1 MYRKLFLVVLFI
13 FSMASVNAQAIG
25 DGASQHEE
33 ETKNNDEDK
42 TKQQKAVADP
52 DGNISTDKIWF
63 SQVFLGERFSSS
75 YDENGKNLGFKAKNF
90 YGEFILDTRW
100 EFGDVVSQDGKFLFK
115 DFFRKNGFGY
125 GWALIPGVDVKFY
138 SADMVNCDL
147 ITDEDLK
154 QKCIDG
160 NNKEVTQLKFN
171 DISQAVDASLHLWVP
186 FYIVKNKSVDL
197 ALGTKLGTVS
207 RENLD
212 SHGSSLNSY
221 KTIAIK
227 FEYNDFF
234 EADGD
239 DKKIKN
245 GMTRFSLEY
254 AISRMGDYANLGEKT
269 RHILDGRFRIIEDK
283 PIYLGL
289 EVNKGDGPDSVS
301 LVLSY
306 GFKMENLLPRF

>member
-1 MYRKLFLVVLFI
+1 MNRVLVLTVLFI
-13 FSMASVNAQAIG
+13 FAITSAHAQTP
-25 DGASQHEE
+25 ENPLP
-33 ETKNNDEDK
+33 ETDNK
-42 TKQQKAVADP
+42 TKQEKAVADP
-52 DGNISTDKIWF
+52 DGNISTYKIWF

-75 YDENGKNLGFKAKNF
+75 YDENGKNEGFKAKNF
-90 YGEFILDTRW
+90 YGSFTLDTRW
-100 EFGDVVSQDGKFLFK
+100 EFGPDVKAEEFIVKEMFK
-115 DFFRKNGFGY
+115 TKGLGY

-160 NNKEVTQLKFN
+160 NNKEITQLKFN
-171 DISQAVDASLHLWVP
+171 DISQAVDASLHLWAP

-197 ALGTKLGTVS
+197 ALGVKLGTVS

-212 SHGSSLNSY
+212 SRGSSLNSY

-227 FEYNDFF
+227 FDYNDFF
-234 EADGD
+234 EADKES
-239 DKKIKN
+239 KKIKN
-245 GMTRFSLEY
+245 GMSRFSLEY
-254 AISRMGDYANLGEKT
+254 AVSRMGDYANLGEKT
-269 RHILDGRFRIIEDK
+269 RHIIDGRFRIIEDK

-301 LVLSY
+301 MVLSY
-306 GFKMENLLPRF
+306 GFKIENLLPRF